1 MENRFNGLTKTFH
14 YDSWKKSF
22 MPPIKQILTKVDALN
37 GAQKRLGHY
46 LQNDSTA
53 LLHSN
58 VNDLAQAVGVSN
70 STVVRFAKSLGY
82 KGFPE
87 FKREIQKEM
96 RRKLRAADRM
106 EETFAQLGGG
116 ENILAKLI
124 NRDIRLLQET
134 LQAVSYP
141 DFHKAVELILGARK
155 VFLIGLNASMA
166 LAYLLHF
173 RLVRVKKDTHW
184 IFLTGGTSLLEQ
196 LAFMESADVLIAI
209 DFLQVPRE
217 IQTAIQHAKK
227 IGVQTLGITDF
238 PSSPI
243 AKAADV
249 CLYAKRGLHTT
260 VNSLT
265 PAFSLVNAL
274 AIAVG
279 WAKKSD
285 SIKALTD
292 LDTLLEERGL

>member
-1 MENRFNGLTKTFH
+1 
-14 YDSWKKSF
+14 
-22 MPPIKQILTKVDALN
+22 MPALRQILTKVNSLN

-46 LQNDSTA
+46 LQTDSSA
-53 LLHSN
+53 LLLSN
-58 VNDLAQAVGVSN
+58 VSDLARAVGVSKA
-70 STVVRFAKSLGY
+70 TVVRFAKSLGY

-87 FKREIQKEM
+87 FRRDIQQEM

-106 EETFAQLGGG
+106 EETFAELGTD
-116 ENILAKLI
+116 ENIFAKLI
-124 NRDIRLLQET
+124 KRDVQLLEET
-134 LQAVSYP
+134 LQAASFP
-141 DFHKAVELILGARK
+141 DFHKAVEIILRARK

-173 RLVRVKKDTHW
+173 RLVRVKKETHW

-196 LAFMESADVLIAI
+196 LAFMDGTDVLIAI

-217 IQTAIQHAKK
+217 VQTALQHARKVGAP
-227 IGVQTLGITDF
+227 ILGITDF
-238 PSSPI
+238 PTSPI
-243 AKAADV
+243 ARAANV

-274 AIAVG
+274 AIAVV
-279 WAKKSD
+279 WAKKAD

-292 LDTLLEERGL
+292 LDELLEGQGP

>member
-1 MENRFNGLTKTFH
+1 
-14 YDSWKKSF
+14 
-22 MPPIKQILTKVDALN
+22 MPAIKQILTKANSLN

-46 LQNDSTA
+46 LQNDSSA
-53 LLHSN
+53 LLLSN
-58 VNDLAQAVGVSN
+58 VSDLAQAVGVSK

-87 FKREIQKEM
+87 FRREIQKEM

-106 EETFAQLGGG
+106 EETFAELGND
-116 ENILAKLI
+116 ENIFAKLI
-124 NRDIRLLQET
+124 KRDIQLLDET
-134 LQAVSYP
+134 LQAASFA
-141 DFHKAVELILGARK
+141 DFHKAVEIIWRAGK

-173 RLVRVKKDTHW
+173 RLVRVKKDARW

-196 LAFMESADVLIAI
+196 LAFMDRGDVLIAI
-209 DFLQVPRE
+209 DFLEVPRE
-217 IQTAIQHAKK
+217 VQTALQHAKK
-227 IGVQTLGITDF
+227 IGATILGITDF
-238 PSSPI
+238 PTSPI
-243 AKAADV
+243 ARAANV

-279 WAKKSD
+279 WAKKAD
-285 SIKALTD
+285 SIKALSD
-292 LDTLLEERGL
+292 LDRLLEEQGTEPTFTKGASLWPRN

>member
-1 MENRFNGLTKTFH
+1 
-14 YDSWKKSF
+14 

-96 RRKLRAADRM
+96 RRKLRAADRH
-106 EETFAQLGGG
+106 GG
-116 ENILAKLI
+116 NVRAARRRRKYSSKLI
-124 NRDIRLLQET
+124 NRDIQLLQET
-134 LQAVSYP
+134 LQPVSYP
-141 DFHKAVELILGARK
+141 DFHKAVELSWARAK
-155 VFLIGLNASMA
+155 VFLIGSNASMA

-196 LAFMESADVLIAI
+196 LAFMRIS
-209 DFLQVPRE
+209 R
-217 IQTAIQHAKK
+217 
-227 IGVQTLGITDF
+227 
-238 PSSPI
+238 
-243 AKAADV
+243 
-249 CLYAKRGLHTT
+249 R
-260 VNSLT
+260 
-265 PAFSLVNAL
+265 
-274 AIAVG
+274 
-279 WAKKSD
+279 
-285 SIKALTD
+285 TD
-292 LDTLLEERGL
+292 LY

>member
-1 MENRFNGLTKTFH
+1 
-14 YDSWKKSF
+14 
-22 MPPIKQILTKVDALN
+22 MPAIRQILTKVNSLN

-46 LQNDSTA
+46 LQTDSSA
-53 LLHSN
+53 LLLSN
-58 VNDLAQAVGVSN
+58 VGDLARAVGVSKA
-70 STVVRFAKSLGY
+70 TVVRFAKSLGY

-87 FKREIQKEM
+87 FKREIQQEM

-106 EETFAQLGGG
+106 EETFAELEND
-116 ENILAKLI
+116 ENIFAKLI
-124 NRDIRLLQET
+124 KRDIQLLEET
-134 LQAVSYP
+134 LQAATFP
-141 DFHKAVELILGARK
+141 DFHKAVEIILRARK

-173 RLVRVKKDTHW
+173 RLVRVKKEAHW

-196 LAFMESADVLIAI
+196 LAFMDGMDVLIAI

-217 IQTAIQHAKK
+217 VQTALQHAKK
-227 IGVQTLGITDF
+227 VGAPILGITDF
-238 PSSPI
+238 PTSPI
-243 AKAADV
+243 ARAADV

-274 AIAVG
+274 AIAVV
-279 WAKKSD
+279 WAKKAD

-292 LDTLLEERGL
+292 LDELLERQGP

>member
-1 MENRFNGLTKTFH
+1 
-14 YDSWKKSF
+14 
-22 MPPIKQILTKVDALN
+22 MPAIKQIFAKTDSLN

-46 LQNDSTA
+46 LQNDSSA
-53 LLHSN
+53 LLLSN
-58 VNDLAQAVGVSN
+58 VRDLAQAVGVSK
-70 STVVRFAKSLGY
+70 STVVRFAKSMGY

-96 RRKLRAADRM
+96 RGKLRAAARM
-106 EETFAQLGGG
+106 EETFAELGDD
-116 ENILAKLI
+116 ENIFAKLI
-124 NRDIRLLQET
+124 KRDIQLLQET
-134 LQAVSYP
+134 LQAASFP
-141 DFHKAVELILGARK
+141 DFHKAVEIIWRAQK
-155 VFLIGLNASMA
+155 VFIIGLNASMA

-173 RLVRVKKDTHW
+173 RLIRVKKDTRW

-196 LAFMESADVLIAI
+196 LAFMNPSDVLIAI

-217 IQTAIQHAKK
+217 VQAALQHAKK
-227 IGVQTLGITDF
+227 VSAPILGITDF
-238 PSSPI
+238 PSSAI

-274 AIAVG
+274 AIAVV
-279 WAKKSD
+279 WTKKAD

-292 LDTLLEERGL
+292 LDSLLEGHRL

>member
-1 MENRFNGLTKTFH
+1 MSAIE
-14 YDSWKKSF
+14 
-22 MPPIKQILTKVDALN
+22 QILTKANSLN

-46 LQNDSTA
+46 LQNDTA
-53 LLHSN
+53 ALVLSN
-58 VNDLAQAVGVSN
+58 VSDLAHAVGVSK

-87 FKREIQKEM
+87 FRREIHKQM

-106 EETFAQLGGG
+106 KETFAELGND
-116 ENILAKLI
+116 ENIFAKLVK
-124 NRDIRLLQET
+124 RDIQLLEET
-134 LQAVSYP
+134 LQSASFA
-141 DFHKAVELILGARK
+141 DFHKAVELIWRARK

-173 RLVRVKKDTHW
+173 RLVRVKKDAHW

-196 LAFMESADVLIAI
+196 LAFMDRGDVLIAI

-217 IQTAIQHAKK
+217 VQPALQHAKK
-227 IGVQTLGITDF
+227 IGTPIVGITDL
-238 PSSPI
+238 PSSAI
-243 AKAADV
+243 SRAADV
-249 CLYAKRGLHTT
+249 CLFAKRGLHSS

-279 WAKKSD
+279 WAKQAD

-292 LDTLLEERGL
+292 LDKLLEEEGP

>member
-1 MENRFNGLTKTFH
+1 
-14 YDSWKKSF
+14 
-22 MPPIKQILTKVDALN
+22 MPAIKQILTKVDALN

-46 LQNDSTA
+46 LQNDSTE

-87 FKREIQKEM
+87 FKRDIQREL

-106 EETFAQLGGG
+106 EENF
-116 ENILAKLI
+116 
-124 NRDIRLLQET
+124 
-134 LQAVSYP
+134 
-141 DFHKAVELILGARK
+141 
-155 VFLIGLNASMA
+155 
-166 LAYLLHF
+166 
-173 RLVRVKKDTHW
+173 
-184 IFLTGGTSLLEQ
+184 EQ
-196 LAFMESADVLIAI
+196 LAFMESTDVLIAI

-217 IQTAIQHAKK
+217 VQTALQHAKK
-227 IGVQTLGITDF
+227 VDAPILGITDF
-238 PSSPI
+238 PNSPI
-243 AKAADV
+243 AKAANV

-279 WAKKSD
+279 WAKQSD

-292 LDTLLEERGL
+292 LDKLLEERGL

>member
-1 MENRFNGLTKTFH
+1 MTA
-14 YDSWKKSF
+14 
-22 MPPIKQILTKVDALN
+22 IKQILTKVDALN
-37 GAQKRLGHY
+37 GAQKRIGHY
-46 LQNDSTA
+46 LQSDSTA

-87 FKREIQKEM
+87 FKRDIQREM

-106 EETFAQLGGG
+106 EETFAQLRGE
-116 ENILAKLI
+116 ENILVKLI
-124 NRDIRLLQET
+124 TRDIQLLKET
-134 LQAVSYP
+134 VQAVSYP
-141 DFHKAVELILGARK
+141 DFHKAVELILRARK

-173 RLVRVKKDTHW
+173 RLVRVKKDTQW
-184 IFLTGGTSLLEQ
+184 IFLTGGTALLEQ
-196 LAFMESADVLIAI
+196 LSFMESADVLIAI

-217 IQTAIQHAKK
+217 IHTALQYAKK
-227 IGVQTLGITDF
+227 VAAPILGITDF

-243 AKAADV
+243 AKAANV

-265 PAFSLVNAL
+265 PAFSLINAL

-285 SIKALTD
+285 SIRALTD
-292 LDTLLEERGL
+292 LDKLLEERGP

>member
-1 MENRFNGLTKTFH
+1 
-14 YDSWKKSF
+14 
-22 MPPIKQILTKVDALN
+22 MPAIRQILTKVNSLN

-46 LQNDSTA
+46 LQTDSSA
-53 LLHSN
+53 LLLSN
-58 VNDLAQAVGVSN
+58 VGDLARAVGVSKA
-70 STVVRFAKSLGY
+70 TVVRFAKSLGY

-87 FKREIQKEM
+87 FRREIQQEM

-106 EETFAQLGGG
+106 EETFAELEND
-116 ENILAKLI
+116 ENIFAKLI
-124 NRDIRLLQET
+124 KRDIQLLEET
-134 LQAVSYP
+134 LQAASFP
-141 DFHKAVELILGARK
+141 DFHKAVEIILHARK

-173 RLVRVKKDTHW
+173 RLVRVKKEAHW

-196 LAFMESADVLIAI
+196 LAFMDAGDMLIAI

-217 IQTAIQHAKK
+217 VQTALQHAKK
-227 IGVQTLGITDF
+227 VGAPILGITDF
-238 PSSPI
+238 PTSPI
-243 AKAADV
+243 ARAADI

-274 AIAVG
+274 AIAVS
-279 WAKKSD
+279 WATKGD

-292 LDTLLEERGL
+292 LDRLLEGQRP

>member
-1 MENRFNGLTKTFH
+1 
-14 YDSWKKSF
+14 
-22 MPPIKQILTKVDALN
+22 MPAIRQILTKVNSLN

-46 LQNDSTA
+46 LQTDSSA
-53 LLHSN
+53 LLLSN
-58 VNDLAQAVGVSN
+58 VGDLARAVGVSKA
-70 STVVRFAKSLGY
+70 TVVRFAKSLGY

-87 FKREIQKEM
+87 FRREIQQEM

-106 EETFAQLGGG
+106 EETFAELEND
-116 ENILAKLI
+116 ENIFAKLI
-124 NRDIRLLQET
+124 KRDIQLLEET
-134 LQAVSYP
+134 LQAASFP
-141 DFHKAVELILGARK
+141 DFHKAVEIILHARK

-173 RLVRVKKDTHW
+173 RLVRVKKEAHW

-196 LAFMESADVLIAI
+196 LAFMDAGDMLIAI

-217 IQTAIQHAKK
+217 VQTALQHAKK
-227 IGVQTLGITDF
+227 VGAPILGITDF
-238 PSSPI
+238 PTSPI
-243 AKAADV
+243 ARAADI

-274 AIAVG
+274 AIAVS
-279 WAKKSD
+279 WATKGD

-292 LDTLLEERGL
+292 LDRLLEGQAP

>member
-1 MENRFNGLTKTFH
+1 
-14 YDSWKKSF
+14 
-22 MPPIKQILTKVDALN
+22 MPALRQILTKVNGLN

-46 LQNDSTA
+46 LQNDSSA
-53 LLHSN
+53 LLLSN
-58 VNDLAQAVGVSN
+58 VGDLARAVGVSK

-87 FKREIQKEM
+87 FRRDIQQEM

-106 EETFAQLGGG
+106 EETFAELGND
-116 ENILAKLI
+116 ENIFAKLI
-124 NRDIRLLQET
+124 KRDIQLLEET
-134 LQAVSYP
+134 LQAASFP
-141 DFHKAVELILGARK
+141 DFHKAVEIIWRARK

-173 RLVRVKKDTHW
+173 RLVRVKKETHW
-184 IFLTGGTSLLEQ
+184 MFLTGGTSLLEQ
-196 LAFMESADVLIAI
+196 LAFIEPEDVLIAI

-217 IQTAIQHAKK
+217 VQTALQHAKRVGAP
-227 IGVQTLGITDF
+227 ILGITDF
-238 PSSPI
+238 PTSPI
-243 AKAADV
+243 ARAADV
-249 CLYAKRGLHTT
+249 CLYAKRGLHST

-274 AIAVG
+274 AIAVV
-279 WAKKSD
+279 WTKKAD

-292 LDTLLEERGL
+292 LDRLLEEPGP

>member
-1 MENRFNGLTKTFH
+1 
-14 YDSWKKSF
+14 
-22 MPPIKQILTKVDALN
+22 MPAIKQIFAKTDSLN

-46 LQNDSTA
+46 LQNDSSA
-53 LLHSN
+53 LLLSN
-58 VNDLAQAVGVSN
+58 VRDLAQAVGVSK
-70 STVVRFAKSLGY
+70 STVVRFAKSMGY

-96 RRKLRAADRM
+96 RGKLRAAARM
-106 EETFAQLGGG
+106 EETFAELGDD
-116 ENILAKLI
+116 ENIFAKLI
-124 NRDIRLLQET
+124 KRDIQLLQET
-134 LQAVSYP
+134 LQAASFP
-141 DFHKAVELILGARK
+141 DFHKAVEIIWRAQK
-155 VFLIGLNASMA
+155 VFIIGLNASMA

-173 RLVRVKKDTHW
+173 RLVRVKKDARW

-196 LAFMESADVLIAI
+196 LAFMNPSDVLIAI

-217 IQTAIQHAKK
+217 VQAALQHAKK
-227 IGVQTLGITDF
+227 VGAPILGITDF
-238 PSSPI
+238 PSSAI

-274 AIAVG
+274 AIAVV
-279 WAKKSD
+279 WTKKAD

-292 LDTLLEERGL
+292 LDSLLEGHRL

>member
-1 MENRFNGLTKTFH
+1 
-14 YDSWKKSF
+14 
-22 MPPIKQILTKVDALN
+22 MPAIRQILTKVNSLN

-46 LQNDSTA
+46 LQTDSSA
-53 LLHSN
+53 LLLSN
-58 VNDLAQAVGVSN
+58 VGDLARAVGVSKA
-70 STVVRFAKSLGY
+70 TVVRFAKSLGY

-87 FKREIQKEM
+87 LRRDIQQEM

-106 EETFAQLGGG
+106 EETFAELDNG

-124 NRDIRLLQET
+124 KRDIQLLDET
-134 LQAVSYP
+134 LQAASFP
-141 DFHKAVELILGARK
+141 DFHKAVEIILRSRK

-173 RLVRVKKDTHW
+173 RLVRVKKEAHW

-196 LAFMESADVLIAI
+196 LAFMDAGDMLIAI

-217 IQTAIQHAKK
+217 VQTALQHAKK
-227 IGVQTLGITDF
+227 VGATILGITDF
-238 PSSPI
+238 PTSPI
-243 AKAADV
+243 ARSADV

-274 AIAVG
+274 AIAVS
-279 WAKKSD
+279 WAMKGD

-292 LDTLLEERGL
+292 LDRLLEGQGP

>member
-1 MENRFNGLTKTFH
+1 
-14 YDSWKKSF
+14 
-22 MPPIKQILTKVDALN
+22 MPALRQILTKVNSLN

-46 LQNDSTA
+46 LQTDSSA
-53 LLHSN
+53 LLLSN
-58 VNDLAQAVGVSN
+58 VGDLARAVGVSKA
-70 STVVRFAKSLGY
+70 TVVRFAKSLGY

-87 FKREIQKEM
+87 FRRDIQQEM

-106 EETFAQLGGG
+106 EETFAELDND
-116 ENILAKLI
+116 ENIFAKLI
-124 NRDIRLLQET
+124 KRDIQLLEET
-134 LQAVSYP
+134 LQAASFP
-141 DFHKAVELILGARK
+141 DFHKAVEIVLQARK

-173 RLVRVKKDTHW
+173 RLVRVKKEAHW

-196 LAFMESADVLIAI
+196 LAFMDAADALIAI

-217 IQTAIQHAKK
+217 VQTALQHAKK
-227 IGVQTLGITDF
+227 LGAPILGITDF
-238 PSSPI
+238 PTSPI
-243 AKAADV
+243 ARAADV

-265 PAFSLVNAL
+265 PAFSLINAL
-274 AIAVG
+274 AIAVS
-279 WAKKSD
+279 WAKKGD

-292 LDTLLEERGL
+292 LDRLLEAQGP

>member
-1 MENRFNGLTKTFH
+1 
-14 YDSWKKSF
+14 
-22 MPPIKQILTKVDALN
+22 MPAIKEILTKVNSLN
-37 GAQKRLGHY
+37 GAQRRLGNY
-46 LQNDSTA
+46 LQNDSSA
-53 LLHSN
+53 LLLSN
-58 VNDLAQAVGVSN
+58 VNDLAQAVGVSKA
-70 STVVRFAKSLGY
+70 TVVRFAKTLGY
-82 KGFPE
+82 AGFPE
-87 FKREIQKEM
+87 LKRDVQKEM

-106 EETFAQLGGG
+106 KETFAELGDD
-116 ENILAKLI
+116 ENIFAKLI
-124 NRDIRLLQET
+124 KRDIQLLQET
-134 LQAVSYP
+134 LQAASFT
-141 DFHKAVELILGARK
+141 DFQKAVEVILRARK

-166 LAYLLHF
+166 LAYILHF
-173 RLVRVKKDTHW
+173 RLVRVKKESQW

-196 LAFMESADVLIAI
+196 LSFMEKADCLIAV

-217 IQTAIQHAKK
+217 VQTALQHGKK
-227 IGVQTLGITDF
+227 VGAAILGITDF

-249 CLYAKRGLHTT
+249 CLYAKRGLHTS

-292 LDTLLEERGL
+292 LDTLLEECGG

>member
-1 MENRFNGLTKTFH
+1 
-14 YDSWKKSF
+14 
-22 MPPIKQILTKVDALN
+22 MPAIRQILTKVNSLN

-46 LQNDSTA
+46 LQNDSSA
-53 LLHSN
+53 LLLSN
-58 VNDLAQAVGVSN
+58 VSDLAQAVGVSK

-87 FKREIQKEM
+87 FRREIQHEMRFRREIQHEM

-106 EETFAQLGGG
+106 EETFAELGND
-116 ENILAKLI
+116 ENIFAKLI
-124 NRDIRLLQET
+124 KRDVQLLEET
-134 LQAVSYP
+134 LQAASFS
-141 DFHKAVELILGARK
+141 DFHKAVEIILRARK

-173 RLVRVKKDTHW
+173 RLVRVKKEAHW

-196 LAFMESADVLIAI
+196 LAFMDKADVLIAI

-217 IQTAIQHAKK
+217 VQSALQHAKK
-227 IGVQTLGITDF
+227 VGAPILGITDF
-238 PSSPI
+238 PSSAI
-243 AKAADV
+243 AKAANV

-274 AIAVG
+274 AIAVS
-279 WAKKSD
+279 WAKKAD

-292 LDTLLEERGL
+292 LDKLLEGQGP